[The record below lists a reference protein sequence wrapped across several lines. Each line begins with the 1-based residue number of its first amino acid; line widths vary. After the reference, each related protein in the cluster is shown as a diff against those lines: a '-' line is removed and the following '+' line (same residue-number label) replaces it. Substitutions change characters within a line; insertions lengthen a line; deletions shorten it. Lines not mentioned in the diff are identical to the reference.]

1 MTNRIK
7 YSYASILWFSLFMYI
22 APLQKG
28 EIVFRVILGLVVLI
42 LTILISK
49 WIWDSV
55 IQTERITFLLWM
67 INSIGLFHLML
78 IFIYIVIE
86 PSSLLFFGGVLG
98 LLFYSIV
105 INYLKR
111 KV

>member
-7 YSYASILWFSLFMYI
+7 YSYASILLLSLLMYI
-22 APLQKG
+22 VPFQKG

-86 PSSLLFFGGVLG
+86 PSSLLFFGGILG
-98 LLFYSIV
+98 LIFYSIV
-105 INYLKR
+105 IHYLKR